1 MPKSRRSSR
10 WTSAEMDSY
19 ERARALLD
27 AVIAAYSGRIGAAPS
42 PQAARALRA
51 ERAPLLVE
59 RDALTADSRERIAEI
74 LRDMPAQL
82 AAVREGDAGE

>member
-1 MPKSRRSSR
+1 
-10 WTSAEMDSY
+10 MDSY

-59 RDALTADSRERIAEI
+59 RDALLPTAGSGSRRSSETCPHSS
-74 LRDMPAQL
+74 LRYARATP
-82 AAVREGDAGE
+82 VSDAPTTKQEA